1 MEGNVDQWRREGQ
14 SFFRR
19 FLQLVDILDPTTLL
33 ASNKEIE
40 NAHTLLQS
48 SQLKEVVKDEKIKE
62 AVKLT
67 LSSVHPDTGNVLPTV
82 FRVSAFAPFA
92 SPLII
97 AILLPHKRMKP
108 ALLCQLLFQSYSA
121 GYNLANGNKT
131 TCKDEKMPLNKFLLL
146 IGAVAYTT
154 CLGVLPQFVVSR
166 YSFNSPAMY
175 TFFRK
180 ILPVPVLAIASAFNV
195 AVVRGSEFE
204 EGVEVTDKN
213 GNVVGISQAAGTKA
227 VKDTAVSRAVLI
239 GTTAAAPTMIV
250 SYLQRTNFIRRF
262 PHALAPI
269 GHVTTI
275 LILGLMVP
283 ISFSLFP
290 QMGKINKSKLEPLIQ
305 ANTTEDELYYNR
317 GL

>member
-14 SFFRR
+14 SFLRR

-131 TCKDEKMPLNKFLLL
+131 TCKDEKK
-146 IGAVAYTT
+146 
-154 CLGVLPQFVVSR
+154 CL
-166 YSFNSPAMY
+166 
-175 TFFRK
+175 
-180 ILPVPVLAIASAFNV
+180 
-195 AVVRGSEFE
+195 
-204 EGVEVTDKN
+204 
-213 GNVVGISQAAGTKA
+213 
-227 VKDTAVSRAVLI
+227 
-239 GTTAAAPTMIV
+239 
-250 SYLQRTNFIRRF
+250 
-262 PHALAPI
+262 
-269 GHVTTI
+269 
-275 LILGLMVP
+275 
-283 ISFSLFP
+283 
-290 QMGKINKSKLEPLIQ
+290 
-305 ANTTEDELYYNR
+305 
-317 GL
+317 

>member
-14 SFFRR
+14 SFLRR

-33 ASNKEIE
+33 ASN
-40 NAHTLLQS
+40 
-48 SQLKEVVKDEKIKE
+48 IKE

-67 LSSVHPDTGNVLPTV
+67 LSSVHPDTGTVLPTV

-146 IGAVAYTT
+146 IGAVSYTT
-154 CLGVLPQFVVSR
+154 CLGVVPQFVVSR

-204 EGVEVTDKN
+204 KGVEVTDKN

-227 VKDTAVSRAVLI
+227 VKDTAVSRAALI